1 MAIIKANKTTLFG
14 RLETDFNF
22 LDIHFFSFA
31 AHILMPEN
39 KKKTKTKT
47 FSVNFW

>member
-39 KKKTKTKT
+39 KKTKQKR
-47 FSVNFW
+47 FQ